1 MEHNRIF
8 LFVHVILEVQDRK
21 PLLKTVLRVVF
32 FAWLKKTM
40 TQKGVRLH
48 SIGGGEDHVHLLI
61 QLHPAQNLMQVVR
74 QIRDESLN
82 FIGTNDF
89 LKEPFAWQEDY
100 TAFTVSPGA
109 YNQSFDFIERQDE
122 YHLSRTFEQEM
133 EQISKTRI
141 DLHEP
146 NN

>member
-1 MEHNRIF
+1 MENRIY
-8 LFVHVILEVQDRK
+8 LFVHVIMEVQDRK
-21 PLLKTVLRVVF
+21 PVLKNVLRVVF
-32 FAWLKKTM
+32 FAWIKKTM

-48 SIGGGEDHVHLLI
+48 IIGGGDEHVHLLL

-74 QIRDESLN
+74 QFREESLT

-89 LKEPFAWQEDY
+89 LKEPFAWKDDY

-109 YNQSFDFIERQDE
+109 YNQTLDFIARQDE
-122 YHLSRTFEQEM
+122 YHLAKTFDQEM

>member
-1 MEHNRIF
+1 MEQHRIY

-21 PLLKTVLRVVF
+21 PVLKNVLRVVF
-32 FAWLKKTM
+32 FAWLEKAM
-40 TQKGVRLH
+40 TQKGVRLQH
-48 SIGGGEDHVHLLI
+48 IGGGDDHVHLLI

-74 QIRDESLN
+74 QIKEESLG
-82 FIGTNDF
+82 FIGNNDF
-89 LKEPFAWQEDY
+89 LKEPFAWKEDY

-109 YNQSFDFIERQDE
+109 YNQTFEFIERQED
-122 YHLSRTFEQEM
+122 YHLSKSFEQEM

-141 DLHEP
+141 DLHDP